1 MSTEED
7 LAKYMS
13 LIGATVTEKIR
24 EIFPWETVSV
34 VVLNDIQVKICT
46 ELIESDFKIRVINH
60 VDTLCAILKSEKH
73 PTLVF

>member
-7 LAKYMS
+7 LAEYMH
-13 LIGATVTEKIR
+13 LIGARVTAKIR
-24 EIFPWETVSV
+24 EFFLREAVSV
-34 VVLNDIQVKICT
+34 VVLNDIQVRICT
-46 ELIESDFKIRVINH
+46 ELIESDFKIRVINR